1 MMDAL
6 TYHETTKHSPDSVR
20 RAGGLD
26 FSNQPRLFKKY
37 VGLRSTPVPA
47 VLADVIRF
55 SGGITKWLRGMSFR
69 ANACTGA
76 LYHIEMYLVSG
87 DLDDMAAGVY
97 HVDIEDDALVLLR
110 SGDFRAAL
118 MASAGRPA
126 SLLHAPVALVFTT
139 TYWRNAWKY
148 RVRMYRHA
156 FWDLGTMLANTL
168 AVAGSEG
175 AEPEV
180 LTAFADDEVNALLGV
195 DPAQEVALAIVPLG
209 RTAQPTPPAPP
220 VEPLTLEVEPYS
232 RRQIDYP
239 QIAAAHRASC
249 LASGEEAASWRAQ
262 ELGLPHTAWP
272 DPAGTDLPLPAPAQL
287 DLSPPAVAA
296 VIRRRG
302 SSRQFARA
310 PITLTQLSTILE
322 LVLAPIPADFPPM
335 ADLYLIVHAVEGLD
349 AGAYTLEPDRR
360 TLIPLRGG
368 NFRQQ
373 AGFLALGQPLA
384 ADAAINLYSLV
395 ALRPL
400 VAQLGN
406 RGYRVAQ
413 LEGGIMGGRV
423 YLGATALG
431 LGATGL
437 TFFDDHVT
445 QFFSPH
451 AAGKSVMFLSA
462 VGHPDRKR
470 RLLT

>member
-1 MMDAL
+1 MDAL
-6 TYHETTKHSPDSVR
+6 TYHEITKHSPDSVR

-37 VGLRSTPVPA
+37 LELPATPIPA
-47 VLADVIRF
+47 AVADLIRL
-55 SGGITKWLRGMSFR
+55 SGGITKWLRGMPFR

-87 DLDDMAAGVY
+87 DLDELAAGVY
-97 HVDIEDDALVLLR
+97 HIDIEGDALVRLR
-110 SGDFRAAL
+110 CGDFRAAL
-118 MASAGRPA
+118 MAAAGQPT
-126 SLLHAPVALVFTT
+126 SLRHARMALVFTT
-139 TYWRNAWKY
+139 TFWRNAWKY
-148 RVRMYRHA
+148 GARMYRHA

-168 AVAGSEG
+168 AVARAAG

-180 LTAFADDEVNALLGV
+180 LTAFADETVNVLLGV
-195 DPAQEVALAIVPLG
+195 DPAREVALAIVPLHQ
-209 RTAQPTPPAPP
+209 TAPPLPPAPP
-220 VEPLTLEVEPYS
+220 AEPLTLDIEPYS
-232 RRQIDYP
+232 RREIDYP
-239 QIAAAHRASC
+239 QISAAHRASC
-249 LASGEEAASWRAQ
+249 LATGDEAAAWRRQAI
-262 ELGLPHTAWP
+262 EFRHPDRSDPDGTALRLSP
-272 DPAGTDLPLPAPAQL
+272 PLQL
-287 DLSPPAVAA
+287 DLSPHALAA

-302 SSRQFARA
+302 SSRQFTRA

-322 LVLAPIPADFPPM
+322 LALAPIPADFPPM
-335 ADLYLIVHAVEGLD
+335 ADVYLIVHAVEGLD
-349 AGAYTLEPDRR
+349 AGAYALERDRR
-360 TLIPLRGG
+360 TLTPLRAGIC
-368 NFRQQ
+368 RQE

-384 ADAAINLYSLV
+384 ADAALNLYSLV
-395 ALRPL
+395 ALPP
-400 VAQLGN
+400 VIAQLGN

-413 LEGGIMGGRV
+413 LEGGIIGGRV

-437 TFFDDHVT
+437 TFFDDQVT

-451 AAGKSVMFLSA
+451 AAGKSVMFLNA

>member
-6 TYHETTKHSPDSVR
+6 TYHEMTKHSPDTVG

-37 VGLRSTPVPA
+37 VGLRSRPIPTA
-47 VLADVIRF
+47 LADVIRF
-55 SGGITKWLRGMSFR
+55 SGGITKWLRGMPFR

-76 LYHIEMYLVSG
+76 LYHIEVYLVSG
-87 DLDDMAAGVY
+87 DLDELVAGVY
-97 HVDIEDDALVLLR
+97 HVDIEGDALVLLR

-118 MASAGRPA
+118 MASAGQPT

-148 RVRMYRHA
+148 RARMYRHA
-156 FWDLGTMLANTL
+156 FWDLGTLLANTL
-168 AVAGSEG
+168 AVAGAEG

-180 LTAFADDEVNALLGV
+180 LTGFADDAVNALLGV
-195 DPAQEVALAIVPLG
+195 DPVREVALAIVPLG

-220 VEPLTLEVEPYS
+220 VEPLRLEVEPYS
-232 RRQIDYP
+232 RREIDYP
-239 QIAAAHRASC
+239 EIAAAHRASC
-249 LASGEEAASWRAQ
+249 LASGEEVTAWRAQ
-262 ELGLPHTAWP
+262 ALGLPHPARSE
-272 DPAGTDLPLPAPAQL
+272 PAGTARLLPSPAQL
-287 DLSPPAVAA
+287 DLSRPALTA

-302 SSRQFARA
+302 SSRQFAPA
-310 PITLTQLSTILE
+310 PITLTQLSTILD
-322 LVLAPIPADFPPM
+322 LALAPIPADFPPM

-349 AGAYTLEPDRR
+349 AGAYALERDRK

-395 ALRPL
+395 ALRPV

-406 RGYRVAQ
+406 RGYRVAE
-413 LEGGIMGGRV
+413 LEGGIIGGRV

-451 AAGKSVMFLSA
+451 AAGKGVLFLTA

-470 RLLT
+470 RVLT

>member
-6 TYHETTKHSPDSVR
+6 TYHEVTKHSPDSVR

-37 VGLRSTPVPA
+37 LGLRARPIPTA
-47 VLADVIRF
+47 LADVIRF
-55 SGGITKWLRGMSFR
+55 SGGITKWLWGMPFR

-76 LYHIEMYLVSG
+76 LYHIEVYVVSG
-87 DLDDMAAGVY
+87 DLEELAAGVY
-97 HVDIEDDALVLLR
+97 HVDIEADALVLLR

-118 MASAGRPA
+118 IASAGWPA
-126 SLLHAPVALVFTT
+126 SLRHAPVALVFTT

-148 RVRMYRHA
+148 RARMYRHA

-168 AVAGSEG
+168 AVAGAET

-180 LTAFADDEVNALLGV
+180 LTAFADDEVNSLLGLE
-195 DPAQEVALAIVPLG
+195 PAREVALAIVPLG
-209 RTAQPTPPAPP
+209 RTAQPVPPAPS
-220 VEPLTLEVEPYS
+220 VDPLALEIEPYS
-232 RRQIDYP
+232 PREVDFP

-249 LASGEEAASWRAQ
+249 LASGDEAAAWRARA
-262 ELGLPHTAWP
+262 LGLPRTPWP
-272 DPAGTDLPLPAPAQL
+272 EPDGTTLPWPAPAPL
-287 DLSPPAVAA
+287 DLSPSALAA

-310 PITLTQLSTILE
+310 PITLTQLSSILE
-322 LVLAPIPADFPPM
+322 VALAPIPADFPPM
-335 ADLYLIVHAVEGLD
+335 ADLYLVVHAVEGLD
-349 AGAYTLEPDRR
+349 AGAYALERDRR
-360 TLIPLRGG
+360 TLTPLRGG
-368 NFRQQ
+368 NFRQR

-413 LEGGIMGGRV
+413 LEGGIIGGRV
-423 YLGATALG
+423 YLVATALG

-437 TFFDDHVT
+437 TFFDDQVT
-445 QFFSPH
+445 EFFSPH
-451 AAGKSVMFLSA
+451 AAGKSVLFLNA